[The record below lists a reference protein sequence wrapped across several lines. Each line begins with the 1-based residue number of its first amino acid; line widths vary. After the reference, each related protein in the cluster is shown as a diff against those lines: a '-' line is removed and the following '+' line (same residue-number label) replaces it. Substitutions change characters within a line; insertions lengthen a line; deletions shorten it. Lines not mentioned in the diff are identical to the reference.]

1 MKKEFFTN
9 SPFLYIVASITI
21 LFILAQSFYFLIRAV
36 KRAKAIKLDKAVI
49 WKTISSTAIFTIA
62 PAFSILLGVVTLSQ
76 FLGLPLPWIRLSV
89 IGAITYELPAA
100 TSTAKALN
108 ISLSEMITDPK
119 IYTAIAW
126 VMTLGILPSILLTP
140 LLIKKIQKGIIKIQT
155 KDSSWGNIFMTSLFM
170 GMISAFSGM
179 VFSHLREG
187 LKGLLPVIVL
197 FISAS
202 IMAICGLLIK
212 KAKITWLEN
221 FAMPFSMILSM
232 IAAVLLAPLFGL

>member
-1 MKKEFFTN
+1 MKKDFFTN
-9 SPFLYIVASITI
+9 STFLYLVAGFVI
-21 LFILAQSFYFLIRAV
+21 LFILAQSFYFLIRAIR
-36 KRAKAIKLDKAVI
+36 RAKAINISKNVV
-49 WKTISSTAIFTIA
+49 WKTITSTAIFTIA
-62 PAFSILLGVVTLSQ
+62 PAFSILLGVITLSQ

-100 TSTAKALN
+100 TSTAKAMN

-119 IYTAIAW
+119 TYSAIAW

-140 LLIKKIQKGIIKIQT
+140 ILIKKIQKGVIKIQS
-155 KDSSWGNIFMTSLFM
+155 KDSSWGQIFMTSLFM

-187 LKGLLPVIVL
+187 LKGLLPVCVL
-197 FISAS
+197 FFSAFL
-202 IMAICGLLIK
+202 MGICGLLIK

-221 FAMPFSMILSM
+221 FAMPFSMIFSM
-232 IAAVLLAPLFGL
+232 IFAVLIAPLFGI

>member
-1 MKKEFFTN
+1 MEKQFNTN
-9 SPFLYIVASITI
+9 SIFLYAVAAVTI

-36 KRAKAIKLDKAVI
+36 KRAKAIEMDKAVV

-119 IYTAIAW
+119 TYTAIAW
-126 VMTLGILPSILLTP
+126 VMTLGILPSSNFN
-140 LLIKKIQKGIIKIQT
+140 QKNPEGHY
-155 KDSSWGNIFMTSLFM
+155 KDSDQRFSLGQHFYDLAFYGND
-170 GMISAFSGM
+170 
-179 VFSHLREG
+179 
-187 LKGLLPVIVL
+187 
-197 FISAS
+197 
-202 IMAICGLLIK
+202 
-212 KAKITWLEN
+212 
-221 FAMPFSMILSM
+221 
-232 IAAVLLAPLFGL
+232 FGL

>member
-1 MKKEFFTN
+1 MEKQFNTN
-9 SPFLYIVASITI
+9 SGFLYAVAGIVI
-21 LFILAQSFYFLIRAV
+21 LFILAQSVYFLVRAV
-36 KRAKAIKLDKAVI
+36 KRAKAINIQKSLV
-49 WKTISSTAIFTIA
+49 WKTITSTAIFTIA

-76 FLGLPLPWIRLSV
+76 FIGLPLPWIRLSV

-100 TSTAKALN
+100 TSTAKALD
-108 ISLSEMITDPK
+108 ISLSQMITDPK

-140 LLIKKIQKGIIKIQT
+140 ILIKKIQGGVIKIQT
-155 KDSSWGNIFMTSLFM
+155 KDSAWGNIFMTSLFM

-197 FISAS
+197 FISAL
-202 IMAICGLLIK
+202 IMAVCGLLIK
-212 KAKITWLEN
+212 KAKVTWLEN
-221 FAMPFSMILSM
+221 FAMPISMLLSM
-232 IAAVLLAPLFGL
+232 TAAVFLAPLFGL

>member
-1 MKKEFFTN
+1 MEKQFNTN
-9 SPFLYIVASITI
+9 SIFLYAVAAVTI

-36 KRAKAIKLDKAVI
+36 KRAKAIEMDKAVV

-119 IYTAIAW
+119 TYTAIAW

-140 LLIKKIQKGIIKIQT
+140 ILIKKIQKGIIKIQT
-155 KDSSWGNIFMTSLFM
+155 KDSAWGSIFMTSLFM

-197 FISAS
+197 FISAA

-232 IAAVLLAPLFGL
+232 VAAVLLAPLFGV